1 MAHCV
6 FIGRWSGLHHVE
18 LSWSELMI
26 LRKISEERLN
36 EKLGI
41 DFLNSLEFCRGE
53 IDCINGLPQKSN
65 QPKEYD
71 LGYGL
76 RYELEAQLD
85 AQTDNG
91 EN

>member
-1 MAHCV
+1 
-6 FIGRWSGLHHVE
+6 
-18 LSWSELMI
+18 MI

-41 DFLNSLEFCRGE
+41 DFFNSLEFCRGE

-71 LGYGL
+71 
-76 RYELEAQLD
+76 
-85 AQTDNG
+85 NG